1 MSLHLAPLM
10 LHARGYPDS
19 VDVERPLHKMHEKYR
34 YHIVVLI
41 NDLGVARLEGLDDR
55 ITHRDRREMQRKL
68 RAFGV
73 IRAEWRHNGIEKHSN
88 LVKRNGLQRTYD
100 SP

>member
-1 MSLHLAPLM
+1 MAVHVAALM

-19 VDVERPLHKMHEKYR
+19 VDVDRPLREMREKYR

-41 NDLGVARLEGLDDR
+41 NDLGIARLEGLDDR
-55 ITHRDRREMQRKL
+55 ITHSDRREMQRKL
-68 RAFGV
+68 RAVGV

-88 LVKRNGLQRTYD
+88 LVK
-100 SP
+100 